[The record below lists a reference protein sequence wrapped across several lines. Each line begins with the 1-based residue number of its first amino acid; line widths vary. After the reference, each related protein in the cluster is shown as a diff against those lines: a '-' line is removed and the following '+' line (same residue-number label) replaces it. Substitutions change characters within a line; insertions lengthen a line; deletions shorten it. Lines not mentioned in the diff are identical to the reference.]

1 MKITGIIL
9 CGNMACCLEHQW
21 SNLRSYTRCSK
32 AKMKIYLTMH
42 FTIYIIVKK
51 IQRFMSVKVLSTFEH
66 LSLGSYDKALVNSS
80 FF

>member
-51 IQRFMSVKVLSTFEH
+51 IQRFMSV
-66 LSLGSYDKALVNSS
+66 
-80 FF
+80 